1 MRVAVIGA
9 GSWGTTMSAMACANA
24 EVILWARRRE
34 LANRIDSDHENPEY
48 LEGFPLPERLAATS
62 DLEEALAGADLVAVG
77 VPSHGYRA
85 VLERAR
91 HLIGPSTPVVSL
103 AKGIEA
109 DTGLR
114 MSEITLEVLEGHD
127 PGAVGVLSGP
137 NLAVEIM
144 QGYPAAT
151 VVAMGDQAWASRIQP
166 VFATPR
172 FRVYT
177 NPDVVGVEVAGATKN
192 VMAIAAGA
200 SRGLGLGMNS
210 LATLATRG
218 LAEMTRL
225 GVAVGGKS
233 LTFGGLAGVG
243 DMMVTCFSP
252 LSRNNL
258 VGYGLGRGRGI
269 DEILAEMK
277 MVAEG
282 VKTTRA
288 VLDLASRHGVEMP
301 IAEAVGRI
309 IHQGETVEEAMI
321 ALMGRRPRAENH
333 GMAS

>member
-1 MRVAVIGA
+1 MAVIGA
-9 GSWGTTMSAMACANA
+9 GSWGTTMAAVACANA
-24 EVILWARRRE
+24 EVVLWARRRE
-34 LANRIDSDHENPEY
+34 LAGRIDSDHENPEY

-62 DLEEALAGADLVAVG
+62 DLEEALAGADLVTVG

-91 HLIGPSTPVVSL
+91 GLIGASTPVVSL

-109 DTGLR
+109 ATGLR
-114 MSEITLEVLEGHD
+114 MSEITLEVLAGHD

-151 VVAMGDQAWASRIQP
+151 VVAMGDETWASRIQP

-200 SRGLGLGMNS
+200 SRGLGLGMNT
-210 LATLATRG
+210 LASLATRG

-225 GVAVGGKS
+225 GVAVGGKR

-243 DMMVTCFSP
+243 DMMVTCYSP

-258 VGYGLGRGRGI
+258 VGYRLGRGRGI

-321 ALMGRRPRAENH
+321 SLMGRRPRAENH